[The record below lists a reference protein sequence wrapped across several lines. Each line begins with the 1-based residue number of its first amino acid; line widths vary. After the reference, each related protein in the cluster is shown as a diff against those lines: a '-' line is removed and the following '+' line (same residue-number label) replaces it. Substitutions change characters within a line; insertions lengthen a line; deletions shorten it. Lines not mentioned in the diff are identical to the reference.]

1 MKFIFKAKD
10 QSGKIKEGKI
20 EAGDRDKAVQLLQ
33 KENLVPMFVVR
44 KKGTSEIV
52 KEIQRIWEGATQKEL
67 MVFFRE
73 LATLIDAKVPVVPSL
88 RAIQEQAESKYLGI
102 VIKEIADDVEDGMP
116 LSESMAKYPNTF
128 NNLAVSIIK
137 AGEVSGNLQR
147 SILFVADNIEKNY
160 RLTSKVRGAL
170 FYPAFVITVSAIIG
184 FIATTVILPRLT
196 DMIEELEVEIPWYTQ
211 IIMFISRFMENYWWA
226 VLIAILGAAGGFIYY
241 IKTESGKRE
250 WDKVKLNL
258 PIVGKLFNYIYIT
271 RFASNFSILLAG
283 GIPIVR
289 ALTVVSEVVGN
300 SVYQS
305 VILRSADE
313 VKTGGNISTVFS
325 RSSVIPP
332 IVSKIIKIGEET
344 GKISEVTKNIA
355 DFYEQE
361 ADAITQNLSKA
372 IEPVLIVILGI
383 GVAILVFAILL
394 PIYDIAGKL

>member
-44 KKGTSEIV
+44 KKGTSEII

-67 MVFFRE
+67 MIFFRE

-160 RLTSKVRGAL
+160 RLTSKVKGAL

-184 FIATTVILPRLT
+184 FVATTVILPRLT

-211 IIMFISRFMENYWWA
+211 IIMFISKFMENYWWA
-226 VLIAILGAAGGFIYY
+226 VLIVILGAVGGFIYY
-241 IKTESGKRE
+241 IKTESGRKE

-305 VILRSADE
+305 IILRSADE

-344 GKISEVTKNIA
+344 GKTSEVTKNIA
-355 DFYEQE
+355 NFYEQE

>member
-10 QSGKIKEGKI
+10 QGGKIKEGKI
-20 EAGDRDKAVQLLQ
+20 EAGNRDKAVQLLQ
-33 KENLVPMFVVR
+33 KENLVPIFVVR
-44 KKGTSEIV
+44 EKGTSEII
-52 KEIQRIWEGATQKEL
+52 KEIQRVWEGATQKEL

-88 RAIQEQAESKYLGI
+88 RAIQEQAESKYLRT

-128 NNLAVSIIK
+128 NNLAVNIIK

-160 RLTSKVRGAL
+160 RLTSKIRGAL
-170 FYPAFVITVSAIIG
+170 FYPAFVIIVSAIIG
-184 FIATTVILPRLT
+184 FVATTVILPKLT
-196 DMIEELEVEIPWYTQ
+196 DMIEELEVAVPWYTQ
-211 IIMFISRFMENYWWA
+211 VIMFVSNFMENYWWA
-226 VLIAILGAAGGFIYY
+226 VLIALLGAAGGFIYY

-250 WDKVKLNL
+250 WDKVQLSL

-271 RFASNFSILLAG
+271 RFAGNFSILLAG

-344 GKISEVTKNIA
+344 GKTSEVTKNIA

-372 IEPVLIVILGI
+372 IEPILIVILGI
-383 GVAILVFAILL
+383 GVGILVFAILL